1 MVTSTIVA
9 LSSSNARVSA
19 NENRQGIQHLTSR
32 YVDEYTNACRYGFLI
47 NLLLYLMPLYRRRL
61 MMESSVLSLLLVQGT
76 PAASAT
82 EQVTMEQM
90 PALKDKNYGKT
101 RTVYVYT

>member
-1 MVTSTIVA
+1 
-9 LSSSNARVSA
+9 
-19 NENRQGIQHLTSR
+19 
-32 YVDEYTNACRYGFLI
+32 
-47 NLLLYLMPLYRRRL
+47 